1 MDSMESGNL
10 QLGNGQSGL
19 SMCPSTG
26 YEISADTSVHQRPP
40 SLEPPHGT
48 ANNLGDGPQDPSGL
62 WDLGEDILGLD
73 AVNYF
78 DMLENVSMTPNGRD
92 QDM

>member
-1 MDSMESGNL
+1 MDSLESGNL
-10 QLGNGQSGL
+10 ELGNGPSGL
-19 SMCPSTG
+19 SVCSSMRSTG
-26 YEISADTSVHQRPP
+26 PEISADTSMHQRPP

-48 ANNLGDGPQDPSGL
+48 ANNLGDGPQDPSEL

-78 DMLENVSMTPNGRD
+78 DMLENVSMTPNGRN
-92 QDM
+92 